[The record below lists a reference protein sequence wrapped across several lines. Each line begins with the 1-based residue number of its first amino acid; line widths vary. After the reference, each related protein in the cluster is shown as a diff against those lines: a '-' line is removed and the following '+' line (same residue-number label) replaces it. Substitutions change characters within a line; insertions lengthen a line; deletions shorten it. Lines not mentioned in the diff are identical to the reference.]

1 MTTKNSV
8 SRARSDTAS
17 PDEPVVCL
25 FAVERSEADRVR
37 RSSPQSAN
45 YGCERPAPGSSWN
58 GRFFARR
65 VAPPETPCDAA
76 RGCRA
81 VPGDRRPSKRKSR
94 AERERIEYA
103 VDALGWLHEQLEPP
117 PQPPPADPPPPPP
130 RATGPRTPEAG
141 HGRARPPAARS
152 RPGRATGPP
161 AARGPAA
168 GCDPSPAG
176 PGPSPCAGRP

>member
-117 PQPPPADPPPPPP
+117 PQPPPPHPPPPPP
-130 RATGPRTPEAG
+130 PVPAPPPAP
-141 HGRARPPAARS
+141 AAPPPPAAKA
-152 RPGRATGPP
+152 PPPP
-161 AARGPAA
+161 AAKAAPPPTAKAPPAPAPAA
-168 GCDPSPAG
+168 KPA
-176 PGPSPCAGRP
+176 PA